1 MGILNAIYNVK
12 ATIIAYIYILYLTI
26 YSYYYQIYQI
36 AYSYAS
42 ILTNNRAEASKVVG
56 LVIALLLTA
65 LLLPIALNEIYRT
78 NTSGWNAAVA
88 TVYTVLLPILT
99 IIAIALIFFG
109 KVRAG
114 VR

>member
-1 MGILNAIYNVK
+1 
-12 ATIIAYIYILYLTI
+12 
-26 YSYYYQIYQI
+26 
-36 AYSYAS
+36 
-42 ILTNNRAEASKVVG
+42 
-56 LVIALLLTA
+56 
-65 LLLPIALNEIYRT
+65 LLLPIALSEIYKT

-114 VR
+114 IR